1 VVVDTIITRPPI
13 KVMVVDTIMAIVLW
27 VSVNVAISEMR
38 VQELPV
44 NKVFRKEI
52 VKGNDR
58 QNRMLINAAA
68 MGGVT
73 LIPIIVTG
81 HITEIVM
88 IPQEL

>member
-1 VVVDTIITRPPI
+1 
-13 KVMVVDTIMAIVLW
+13 
-27 VSVNVAISEMR
+27 MR

-44 NKVFRKEI
+44 NKAFRKEI